1 MVYNSL
7 ICACSSVAVA
17 SINKDALQFFRYWI
31 GVKCC
36 MIVAEASIN
45 KDALQFVFSVVA
57 SSCTVAEASINKD
70 ALQSATAWF
79 SKCQIV

>member
-1 MVYNSL
+1 
-7 ICACSSVAVA
+7 
-17 SINKDALQFFRYWI
+17 
-31 GVKCC
+31 

-70 ALQSATAWF
+70 ALQSATA
-79 SKCQIV
+79 